1 MISAELLEERTN
13 IVNRD
18 IVEHC
23 DVSSYITCYQD
34 IHGNTVVSIRG
45 TSHDIYNLLREATD
59 ALRDNVQET
68 ARVNGVG
75 INSVIAKVTKSNE
88 LSRSNE
94 SV

>member
-1 MISAELLEERTN
+1 MTNAELLEQRTN

-18 IVEHC
+18 IIEHC
-23 DVSSYITCYQD
+23 DVSSYITCYKD
-34 IHGNTVVSIRG
+34 TDGNTVVSIRG
-45 TSHDIYNLLREATD
+45 TSQDIYNLLREATD

-68 ARVNGVG
+68 ARANGVG

-88 LSRSNE
+88 LSRSHE